1 MGMRWT
7 AMNDFATI
15 ARILAAIRQGE
26 QNPPFNVALVD
37 ERVLKTTAR
46 NRDLLAI
53 KLRDEGYIDGL
64 MTTEDIDNAELAVL
78 WQYSSPTITLKGM
91 EYMQTCKPL
100 KKAGRQLKE
109 IGTDIAAKA
118 IQAQINQMF

>member
-1 MGMRWT
+1 
-7 AMNDFATI
+7 MNDFETI

-37 ERVLKTTAR
+37 EKALKTTAR

-53 KLRDEGYIDGL
+53 KLRNGGYIDGL
-64 MTTEDIDNAELAVL
+64 VTTEDIDNAELAVL
-78 WQYSSPTITLKGM
+78 WQYSSPAITLKGM

-100 KKAGRQLKE
+100 AKAGKQLKE
-109 IGTDIAAKA
+109 ISTDIAAKA

>member
-1 MGMRWT
+1 
-7 AMNDFATI
+7 MNDFETI

-37 ERVLKTTAR
+37 EKALKTTAR

-53 KLRDEGYIDGL
+53 KLRNGGYIDGL
-64 MTTEDIDNAELAVL
+64 VTNEDIDNAEPAVQ
-78 WQYSSPTITLKGM
+78 WQCSNPRITLKGM

-100 KKAGRQLKE
+100 KRAGRQLKD
-109 IGTDIAAKA
+109 IGTEIAAKA

>member
-1 MGMRWT
+1 
-7 AMNDFATI
+7 MNDFTTI

-53 KLRDEGYIDGL
+53 KLCDEGYIDGL